1 MSEQNDTEA
10 AREYSRERSNKIRRE
25 RSHKIRREWLAYVA
39 ENEAKLAEEE
49 ANYRNRDLVG
59 G

>member
-1 MSEQNDTEA
+1 MSKQHDTEARKQA
-10 AREYSRERSNKIRRE
+10 AREYSRERSR
-25 RSHKIRREWLAYVA
+25 KIRREWLAYVA